1 MDFVD
6 FVAAVK
12 KLVGRDK
19 TKNTAD
25 CCIFEA
31 KQSNVAFFSIWIF
44 GVETIQGRKLL
55 KDGWGNTKKMAAAYF
70 TF

>member
-12 KLVGRDK
+12 KLVGRVK

-44 GVETIQGRKLL
+44 GVETIQG
-55 KDGWGNTKKMAAAYF
+55 GNY
-70 TF
+70 